1 MNIRSSKVPRAITVV
16 MGCAMLGAVLGCAG
30 PSEEL
35 VLEVTQT
42 SNGFLLGPEDVLEV
56 MVWRNKDLSKEVVV
70 RPDGLISIP
79 LIGDVQASGL
89 TADQL
94 GRRIEERLQVFME
107 TPRVSVHVKEVNSYI
122 LYVVGEVRNP
132 GKYRLKS
139 YASVLQAIALAGGFT
154 PFASKNEIQV
164 VRNSQNDDGRLH
176 EIHIPVRYDDLLS
189 GDGELGNFVLRPG
202 DIVVVP

>member
-16 MGCAMLGAVLGCAG
+16 MGCAMLGVVLGCAG
-30 PSEEL
+30 PSREL

-56 MVWRNKDLSKEVVV
+56 IVWRNADLSKEVVV

-79 LIGDVQASGL
+79 LIGDVEASGL

-94 GRRIEERLQVFME
+94 GRRIAERLQEFMD

-122 LYVVGEVRNP
+122 LYVVGEVRKP
-132 GKYRLKS
+132 GKYQLKS

-154 PFASKNEIQV
+154 QFASKNEMQV
-164 VRNSQNDDGRLH
+164 VRNSQNDDGRPH

-189 GDGELGNFVLRPG
+189 GEGELGNFVLRPG